1 MRYRM
6 TDNELRN
13 GQPGTLGLIAGYG
26 YDYDSIGNVTH
37 LRDKKEEDDYQRR
50 FTYDEL
56 NRLLRASTK
65 ADTPGH
71 PSPLWG
77 EAEYSWDAMGN
88 ILRASLAEVEPGGPD
103 NLARTNPKRF
113 QPPNKPI
120 KRSPNTIVQPLGRV
134 MSFTYEGT
142 TPVMTA
148 ITLNDLERPVTHDA
162 AGNELKYVVTRS
174 YSPRNLLREVIDD
187 SDPGELW
194 PHEVA
199 YGYDGRGVRVV
210 RAENPSNG
218 GGTVARRS
226 YVYTPELQL
235 LSVTRED
242 GMNVWGGNPPSSF
255 GNNVDE
261 EIVWFGSRPVA
272 QIAPAGATRYTFAD
286 HLGTP
291 LLQTDGTST
300 IIWRVEYEP
309 FGNVFIVREGT
320 RTDQPLRF
328 PGQELAM
335 TWEGPEENYNIFRW
349 YKSSSGRYTQADPV
363 NVGSLVYLPADGL
376 SLDRAMELKASYL
389 MWPQRQNAF
398 GYVGGDPQDNIDPTG
413 QFSLDCARRQAPPA
427 LAKAQQYALTPHFPG
442 GRRGLHNGPA
452 DAFRHCYWSCLM
464 VENCG
469 WTTAAA
475 AGSGHEIYDNG
486 FFPNPSGERNMDLEN
501 NAQGRDCAGDKCRGC
516 DGCCLKKLFMHELQE
531 HP

>member
-56 NRLLRASTK
+56 KRLLRASTK
-65 ADTPGH
+65 ADTPAH

-77 EAEYSWDAMGN
+77 EAGYSWDAMGN

-148 ITLNDLERPVTHDA
+148 ITLNDLSRPVAHDT
-162 AGNELKYVVTRS
+162 AGNEVSYVVKRS
-174 YSPRNLLREVIDD
+174 YSPRNLLGEVIDD

-199 YGYDGRGVRVV
+199 YAYDGRGVRVV

-226 YVYTPELQL
+226 YVYTRELQL

-291 LLQTDGTST
+291 LLQTDSTGT

-349 YKSSSGRYTQADPV
+349 YKSSSGRYTQADPMGLVGGPNLFAYALANPVRVSDPYGLFAELLCRQV
-363 NVGSLVYLPADGL
+363 NVSGL
-376 SLDRAMELKASYL
+376 KGWQKAVVSAYKPVHCRL
-389 MWPQRQNAF
+389 RVSCGCP
-398 GYVGGDPQDNIDPTG
+398 PTG
-413 QFSLDCARRQAPPA
+413 FDTTVGRENVNPKGSPGI
-427 LAKAQQYALTPHFPG
+427 YALTQDPYSKTAYGLPWTPYPVGGTGTDCVFEKCVLKAFQAQQSHPG
-442 GRRGLHNGPA
+442 LVPPYNALGPNSNTYV
-452 DAFRHCYWSCLM
+452 H
-464 VENCG
+464 
-469 WTTAAA
+469 
-475 AGSGHEIYDNG
+475 
-486 FFPNPSGERNMDLEN
+486 DLIK
-501 NAQGRDCAGDKCRGC
+501 Q
-516 DGCCLKKLFMHELQE
+516 
-531 HP
+531 